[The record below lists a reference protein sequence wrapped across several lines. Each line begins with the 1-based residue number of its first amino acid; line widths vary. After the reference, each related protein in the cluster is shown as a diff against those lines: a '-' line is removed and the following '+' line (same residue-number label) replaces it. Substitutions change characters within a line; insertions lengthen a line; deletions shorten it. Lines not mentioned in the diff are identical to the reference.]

1 MIKFRRQI
9 GWTLACLVA
18 GAVGASS
25 AAAACGLRPIT
36 VDASQP
42 VGVIRSLQGVSGTP
56 LPGDASHP
64 DFTSQFHQLGVDI
77 VRTHDVKPD
86 AQAGKAPRPRNGV
99 VRRRRCYHQAGGRKY
114 ALAVPALDRFVNR
127 QG

>member
-77 VRTHDVKPD
+77 VRTHDVESMLD
-86 AQAGKAPRPRNGV
+86 DV
-99 VRRRRCYHQAGGRKY
+99 EDLVRRYPTQALLAAAGVGFLVGRIFKSDY
-114 ALAVPALDRFVNR
+114 
-127 QG
+127 